1 MRCFNCLAKLVL
13 KHGVPLTYAIPVAS
27 LYYSIQ
33 HSVIQCVS
41 DLQWFSPGTPVSSM
55 TGATSRAGTIY
66 PSGAPTFASGYFV
79 GFTHFL
85 VFRSVLSTIVCLSFF
100 FFLCLLLFTASP
112 LLSFYFP
119 DFY

>member
-1 MRCFNCLAKLVL
+1 MEDLTQHLHLDFHNTTGYIIITQTKFLFYMIVL
-13 KHGVPLTYAIPVAS
+13 S
-27 LYYSIQ
+27 N
-33 HSVIQCVS
+33 
-41 DLQWFSPGTPVSSM
+41 M